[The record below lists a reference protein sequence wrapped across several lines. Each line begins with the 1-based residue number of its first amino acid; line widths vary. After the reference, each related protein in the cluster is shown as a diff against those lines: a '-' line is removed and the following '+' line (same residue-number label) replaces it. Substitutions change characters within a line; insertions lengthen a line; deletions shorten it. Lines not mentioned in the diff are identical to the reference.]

1 MIGPKRIICLTE
13 ETTELFYLLG
23 IEERIVGISAYTVR
37 PLRAKKEKPKISA
50 FINGNIKRIKELKPD
65 LVIGFS
71 DIQSDLAKNL
81 IAEGLNVL
89 VTNQRTILEIF
100 DTLSLL
106 GSIVGKGNETQ
117 KLIEGWK
124 RSYNFV

>member
-71 DIQSDLAKNL
+71 DIQSDLAKK
-81 IAEGLNVL
+81 
-89 VTNQRTILEIF
+89 F
-100 DTLSLL
+100 D
-106 GSIVGKGNETQ
+106 
-117 KLIEGWK
+117 
-124 RSYNFV
+124 